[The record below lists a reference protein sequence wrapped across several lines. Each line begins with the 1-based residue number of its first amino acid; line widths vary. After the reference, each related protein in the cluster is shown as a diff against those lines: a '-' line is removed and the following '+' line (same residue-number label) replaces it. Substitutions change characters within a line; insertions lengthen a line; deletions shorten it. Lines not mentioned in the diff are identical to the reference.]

1 MNYTISMTDILLA
14 VVSAGLFV
22 FLLFNRRISTYCSD
36 PENEIDDILSHGV
49 KIGRRRR
56 RFK

>member
-1 MNYTISMTDILLA
+1 MA